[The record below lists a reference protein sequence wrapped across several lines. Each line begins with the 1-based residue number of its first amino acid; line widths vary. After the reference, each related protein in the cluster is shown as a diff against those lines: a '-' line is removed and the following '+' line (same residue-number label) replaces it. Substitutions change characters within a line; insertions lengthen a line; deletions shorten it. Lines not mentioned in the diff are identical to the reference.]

1 MEKSTFRSTAGQRC
15 LRNSPTSPAFSAS
28 STFTNSIPTPT
39 TTSSWK
45 REIGVIGVIGG
56 IGGIRDMAKMKDQAN
71 VIDTVVKKI
80 NEELESSPL

>member
-45 REIGVIGVIGG
+45 REIGVIGG

-71 VIDTVVKKI
+71 EIDTVVKKI